1 MADEAD
7 RINER
12 SRVHRLNNLFQVIM
26 GSLELLRRSREVS
39 LDTVEAAIRATQE
52 ASLLAQQ
59 LLAPAK
65 RAAGEPPRAR
75 PGETVLLVEDD
86 GEVRR
91 WVASAL
97 EALGYRVLQA
107 ADAPAALALLESP
120 PAQRIDL
127 LFTDV
132 VLSGGMTGRELA
144 EALAARRPAVPALF
158 TSGYPR
164 EGRAAREPVDLEKP
178 YELERLAFTVRSTI
192 DSLRSADAGSRR
204 PSGAAS
210 ASAAAGDTGRP
221 KK

>member
-7 RINER
+7 WTNARG
-12 SRVHRLNNLFQVIM
+12 SVHRLNNLFQVIM
-26 GSLELLRRSREVS
+26 GSLELLKRSREVS
-39 LDTVEAAIRATQE
+39 PETVEAAIRATQE

-59 LLAPAK
+59 LLASLK

-86 GEVRR
+86 REVRR

-107 ADAPAALALLESP
+107 ADAPAALELLESP
-120 PAQRIDL
+120 AARRVDL

-132 VLSGGMTGRELA
+132 VLSGDMTGRELA
-144 EALAARRPAVPALF
+144 EALSARRPAVPALF

-178 YELERLAFTVRSTI
+178 YELERLAVAVRSTI
-192 DSLRSADAGSRR
+192 DSLRSADAEALR
-204 PSGAAS
+204 PSDAAS
-210 ASAAAGDTGRP
+210 SSAAASESGRP
-221 KK
+221 KR

>member
-7 RINER
+7 WINAR
-12 SRVHRLNNLFQVIM
+12 NRVHRLNNLFQVIM
-26 GSLELLRRSREVS
+26 GSLELLKRSREVS
-39 LDTVEAAIRATQE
+39 LETIEAAIRATQE
-52 ASLLAQQ
+52 ASLIAQQ
-59 LLAPAK
+59 LLASAK
-65 RAAGEPPRAR
+65 RSAGEPPRAQ

-107 ADAPAALALLESP
+107 ADAGAALELLESP
-120 PAQRIDL
+120 SARRIDL

-144 EALAARRPAVPALF
+144 ESLAARRPGVPVLF

-164 EGRAAREPVDLEKP
+164 EGRAARESVDLEKP
-178 YELERLAFTVRSTI
+178 YELERLAATVRSTI
-192 DSLRSADAGSRR
+192 DSLRSGDSLR
-204 PSGAAS
+204 SSEAAS
-210 ASAAAGDTGRP
+210 SSAAASDTGRP

>member
-1 MADEAD
+1 MTDEAD
-7 RINER
+7 GINAR
-12 SRVHRLNNLFQVIM
+12 SRVHRLNNLFQVII
-26 GSLELLRRSREVS
+26 GSLELIKRSREVS
-39 LDTVEAAIRATQE
+39 LDAVDAAIRAAQE
-52 ASLLAQQ
+52 ASLIAQQ
-59 LLAPAK
+59 LLASAK
-65 RAAGEPPRAR
+65 RSAGEPPRAQ

-107 ADAPAALALLESP
+107 TDAGAALGLLQSP

-127 LFTDV
+127 LLTDV

-144 EALAARRPAVPALF
+144 EALAARRPGVPALF

-164 EGRAAREPVDLEKP
+164 EGRAARESVDLEKP
-178 YELERLAFTVRSTI
+178 YELERLASLVRSAM
-192 DSLRSADAGSRR
+192 DSLRSSDAVS
-204 PSGAAS
+204 STAAAS
-210 ASAAAGDTGRP
+210 DTGRP

>member
-7 RINER
+7 WINAR
-12 SRVHRLNNLFQVIM
+12 SRVHRLNNLFQVII
-26 GSLELLRRSREVS
+26 GSLELIKRSREVS
-39 LDTVEAAIRATQE
+39 LDTVDAAIRATQE
-52 ASLLAQQ
+52 ASLIAQQ
-59 LLAPAK
+59 LLASAK
-65 RAAGEPPRAR
+65 RSAGEPPRAQ

-107 ADAPAALALLESP
+107 ADAAAALELLESP
-120 PAQRIDL
+120 PAQRVDL

-132 VLSGGMTGRELA
+132 VLAGGMTGRELA
-144 EALAARRPAVPALF
+144 EALAARRPGVPVLF

-164 EGRAAREPVDLEKP
+164 EGRAARESVDLEKP
-178 YELERLAFTVRSTI
+178 YELERLATTVRSAV
-192 DSLRSADAGSRR
+192 DSLRSRA
-204 PSGAAS
+204 AAS
-210 ASAAAGDTGRP
+210 STAPASDTGRP

>member
-1 MADEAD
+1 MTDEAD
-7 RINER
+7 WINAR
-12 SRVHRLNNLFQVIM
+12 SSVHRLNNLFQVII
-26 GSLELLRRSREVS
+26 GSLELIKRSREVS
-39 LDTVEAAIRATQE
+39 LDTVDAAIRATQE
-52 ASLLAQQ
+52 ASLIAQQ
-59 LLAPAK
+59 LLAAAK
-65 RAAGEPPRAR
+65 RSAGEPPRAQ

-107 ADAPAALALLESP
+107 TDAGAALELLESP

-127 LFTDV
+127 LLTDV

-144 EALAARRPAVPALF
+144 EALAARRPGVPALF

-164 EGRAAREPVDLEKP
+164 EGRAARESVDLEKP
-178 YELERLAFTVRSTI
+178 YELERLASLVRSAM
-192 DSLRSADAGSRR
+192 DSLRSSDAVS
-204 PSGAAS
+204 STAAAS
-210 ASAAAGDTGRP
+210 DTGRP